1 MPSPAVSKE
10 VLKFSVLT
18 KRRNKDY
25 KKKQAKNAKER
36 KKGKKNEGK
45 KEVKRKKEKGKGKEG
60 KKEKLRGQPSSQ
72 SIKIPAGYQ

>member
-25 KKKQAKNAKER
+25 KKKQAKNGNKTKPR
-36 KKGKKNEGK
+36 VLKNK
-45 KEVKRKKEKGKGKEG
+45 ILSRVYI
-60 KKEKLRGQPSSQ
+60 
-72 SIKIPAGYQ
+72 IKA